1 MRTRFDQQL
10 DKLHVEL
17 ITMGAL
23 CEEAIGLVADA
34 LARSVTVR
42 AEEISNL
49 EIRIDDVSLDDSFC

>member
-10 DKLHVEL
+10 DQLHVEL

-34 LARSVTVR
+34 LSRNSTAK
-42 AEEISNL
+42 AEEISAL
-49 EIRIDDVSLDDSFC
+49 